1 MKQELASGHAREA
14 VKFRGVTAVPLSASV
29 DGGQHFV
36 LNGAEWLVRSH
47 WSRDQFACVRHSER
61 VKAER
66 DNACDELI
74 HHRMSVGK
82 SNRDAPW
89 HQPPP
94 IPVANQ
100 LG

>member
-1 MKQELASGHAREA
+1 VARVIA
-14 VKFRGVTAVPLSASV
+14 Y
-29 DGGQHFV
+29 
-36 LNGAEWLVRSH
+36 

-61 VKAER
+61 VRPER

-89 HQPPP
+89 RQTPPT
-94 IPVANQ
+94 PVANQ